1 MEAAIQLLSTVSG
14 IVATVAVAALCLEDA
29 GSVVLVTVVLIVM
42 FVLGDV
48 AVKLHAVGFGPD
60 QAEARR
66 TESLTSAAKQGKEGT
81 LCGLHTASL
90 LQIIV

>member
-1 MEAAIQLLSTVSG
+1 LLSAGLG

-29 GSVVLVTVVLIVM
+29 GSVVLVTVVLVVV
-42 FVLGDV
+42 FVLGNV
-48 AVKLHAVGFGPD
+48 AVKLQVVGFGLDP
-60 QAEARR
+60 AEARR
-66 TESLTSAAKQGKEGT
+66 TESLAPAAMQGKEGT

>member
-1 MEAAIQLLSTVSG
+1 MLSAGLG

-29 GSVVLVTVVLIVM
+29 GSVVLVTVVLVVV
-42 FVLGDV
+42 FVLGNV
-48 AVKLHAVGFGPD
+48 AVKLQVVGFGLDP
-60 QAEARR
+60 AEARR
-66 TESLTSAAKQGKEGT
+66 TESLAPAAMQGKEGT